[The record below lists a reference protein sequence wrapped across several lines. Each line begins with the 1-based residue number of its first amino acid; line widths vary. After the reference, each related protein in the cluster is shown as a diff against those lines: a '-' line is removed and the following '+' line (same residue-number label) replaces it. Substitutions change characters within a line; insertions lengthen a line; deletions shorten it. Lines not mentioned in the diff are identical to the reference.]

1 MEGCKEIWKDVKKA
15 ETPEM
20 APFESPLTAVDVFV
34 NLVGAGWGGGG
45 VGKMC
50 WELLPA
56 GFALGCGALSMAGA
70 VEFIIL

>member
-1 MEGCKEIWKDVKKA
+1 MEGCKESRNPRNGTIWKPTYSCGCVR
-15 ETPEM
+15 E
-20 APFESPLTAVDVFV
+20 L
-34 NLVGAGWGGGG
+34 GWGGRGGGG